1 MDFHRCGTPNVHPG
15 IRLRARRRATPDIDT
30 QSMNETSTSPAQ
42 TGKSTALHDGSSAA
56 RASVLFAEQN
66 DANLRRT
73 DRWFASLLIVEWL
86 VGILFALTISPTT
99 SAGRFTETHIHVW
112 AALFL
117 GGALGALPLAR
128 ALIPPGAP
136 GTRDTLPGAQMRPRA
151 P

>member
-1 MDFHRCGTPNVHPG
+1 MDFHRCGTPDLHPG
-15 IRLRARRRATPDIDT
+15 IRLLTRRRATPNSDT

-86 VGILFALTISPTT
+86 VGILFALTISPT
-99 SAGRFTETHIHVW
+99 SWAGRFAETHIHVW

-117 GGALGALPLAR
+117 GGAIVAFPVALALIRPGALV
-128 ALIPPGAP
+128 
-136 GTRDTLPGAQMRPRA
+136 TRHT
-151 P
+151 